1 MTTPAM
7 KNETSLQGLRIIYG
21 AGQLCRFKARPEPQE
36 AEAACEQT
44 TDKTVTCVDQEQNP
58 AQCTKQPYS
67 QDDSDLRIIL
77 VGKTG
82 TGKSATGNTILGE
95 EVFNSELSP
104 NEVTTE
110 CSRHYVVREGRRMSI
125 IDMPGFCCISTTADQ
140 DMKRHLEKCVELS
153 IPGPHVFLLVI
164 SLSERFTAEDV
175 TTWKL
180 IEKNFGE
187 DAVKYTIV
195 LFTHAEQLE
204 NKSLQGYVGKSKH
217 LKTFTDKCG
226 GRYHGFNNKNLAD
239 RSQVEDL
246 LKMIDKMIEENGGGH
261 YSNETFKEAQR
272 KIKNKQRLNQ
282 GVDVALGVGSAV
294 GTGAAVAGVVVLGVT
309 GAVAIGGILVAGGA
323 AAGVGLGINLAVK
336 KIKEKKKE
344 NKQLS

>member
-1 MTTPAM
+1 MYSRLRQIS
-7 KNETSLQGLRIIYG
+7 NEDPT
-21 AGQLCRFKARPEPQE
+21 
-36 AEAACEQT
+36 
-44 TDKTVTCVDQEQNP
+44 
-58 AQCTKQPYS
+58 
-67 QDDSDLRIIL
+67 DSDMRIIL

-95 EVFNSELSP
+95 KVFNSELSP

-110 CSRHYVVREGRRMSI
+110 CSRHSVVRDGRRMSV

-175 TTWKL
+175 TTVSL

-187 DAVKYTIV
+187 DALKYTIV

-204 NKSLQGYVGKSKH
+204 NESLQGYVGKSKH
-217 LKTFTDKCG
+217 LKTLTDKCG
-226 GRYHGFNNKNLAD
+226 GRYHAFNNKNLAD
-239 RSQVEDL
+239 QSQVEDL

-282 GVDVALGVGSAV
+282 GVDVALGVASAV
-294 GTGAAVAGVVVLGVT
+294 GTGAAVAGGIVLGVT
-309 GAVAIGGILVAGGA
+309 EAVAVGGILVAGGA
-323 AAGVGLGINLAVK
+323 VAGVGFGVNLAVK
-336 KIKEKKKE
+336 KIKEKRKRE
-344 NKQLS
+344 RVGINN